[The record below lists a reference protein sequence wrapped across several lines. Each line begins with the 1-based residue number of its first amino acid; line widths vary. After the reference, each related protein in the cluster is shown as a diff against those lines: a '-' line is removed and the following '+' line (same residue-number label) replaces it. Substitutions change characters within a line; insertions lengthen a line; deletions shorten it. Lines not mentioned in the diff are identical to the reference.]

1 MDTHQKGRHCV
12 NSAAPDQENEQANS
26 TSTQEAQILAALLAG
41 DELTPADALKRFG
54 CFRLAA
60 VIFKLKRKGHPI
72 QKTPINIMGRHGR
85 ARVARYHMDLDH
97 AKQKPA

>member
-1 MDTHQKGRHCV
+1 MGTHQKGRHCV
-12 NSAAPDQENEQANS
+12 NSAAPDQANEQANS

-41 DELTPADALKRFG
+41 DQLTPADALRRFG

-72 QKTPINIMGRHGR
+72 QKTPINVMGRHGR
-85 ARVARYHMDLDH
+85 ARVARYWMSPTHGNQGQD
-97 AKQKPA
+97 